1 MYTGSAGYQG
11 TMVRNGNRNR
21 AANKEGSS
29 GAGAGLGFRPSLG
42 KNPEKG
48 AQYVIKAIEH
58 IAAQK
63 LRVIDIE
70 WKQELE
76 SVAAG
81 GSSKDS
87 TYRIRLEGP
96 GSNDKVRS
104 ERGCLT

>member
-1 MYTGSAGYQG
+1 MAIGIVQQTK
-11 TMVRNGNRNR
+11 RE
-21 AANKEGSS
+21 AAELVLGQ
-29 GAGAGLGFRPSLG
+29 ALGLLG
-42 KNPEKG
+42 DSPEKG

-104 ERGCLT
+104 ERGCLN

>member
-1 MYTGSAGYQG
+1 MAIPIVQRTKREAAERVLGQALGLL
-11 TMVRNGNRNR
+11 GNNQ
-21 AANKEGSS
+21 
-29 GAGAGLGFRPSLG
+29 
-42 KNPEKG
+42 EKG

-70 WKQELE
+70 LKQELE

-87 TYRIRLEGP
+87 TYRIRLEGA
-96 GSNDKVRS
+96 GSNDMVRS
-104 ERGCLT
+104 ERGCLN